1 MAWSETGPGGNKAH
15 AMNHVL
21 IAFDNA
27 ASVGGWAAIDD
38 RVMGGISRSRL
49 RHDPGG
55 WAVFEGEVSLAR
67 GGGFASV
74 RSAPGVFGRD
84 AVAGLT
90 ADVAIDPDCLIEA
103 RGDGTQFKLCLYTND
118 GFDAVGYQ
126 ASWTPPAGVWSV
138 ARLPLADFRA
148 SFRGRE
154 VPGAPPLA
162 AAGIR
167 QIGLMVAARQ
177 AGAFRL
183 DLRGIWLE
191 GRGRLE
197 P

>member
-1 MAWSETGPGGNKAH
+1 
-15 AMNHVL
+15 MNRSIL
-21 IAFDNA
+21 IAFDSA
-27 ASVGGWAAIDD
+27 ASTVGWAAIDD

-74 RSAPGVFGRD
+74 RSAPGAYGR
-84 AVAGLT
+84 AATAGLAAGSAT
-90 ADVAIDPDCLIEA
+90 EPDCIIEA
-103 RGDGTQFKLCLYTND
+103 RGDGRQFKLCLYTDD

-126 ASWTPPAGVWSV
+126 ASWTPPAGVWSR

-154 VPGAPPLA
+154 VPGAPPLN

-167 QIGLMVAARQ
+167 QLGLMVAAKQ

-183 DLRGIWLE
+183 DLRGVWLE
-191 GRGRLE
+191 GRARSAS
-197 P
+197 